1 MTEQHKALSA
11 TRSRTLVDNT
21 SHECKLAECSKTAQV
36 HYLFLT
42 LQEFEDA
49 LRLIVRTEKSPKEE
63 YSLNFWPCLSR
74 ITAPPPEW

>member
-11 TRSRTLVDNT
+11 RGSHALVEDT
-21 SHECKLAECSKTAQV
+21 SHEYNLAGCSKTAQL

-49 LRLIVRTEKSPKEE
+49 SRLIVRTEKSP
-63 YSLNFWPCLSR
+63 
-74 ITAPPPEW
+74 